1 MGGTGWDIRQTLLAT
16 PLRNGLG
23 ERKPDAE
30 SVTLP
35 IASRFHV
42 SIAFHMN
49 SQGSIVAVVFGLAII
64 WAVLRDAFET
74 VVLPRRVT
82 RQFKLT
88 AWFYR
93 RTWIPWARVA
103 RRIKTTSRQ
112 QNFLGYFGPLS
123 LILLLGFWAAG
134 LILGFALIQFGIG
147 GHEQLNQEPLTFG
160 RILYHSG
167 ETFFTLGYGDIVP
180 TSGAARALSV
190 IEAGMGFAFLGVV
203 IGYIPVVYS
212 SFSRREI
219 QISMLDARAG
229 SPPTAAEL
237 LVRLAGRSED
247 PGVDQKVLDE
257 VLRDWE
263 RWASELLESLISY
276 PVLTFFRS
284 QHSNQSW
291 LGALTTILDVT
302 SLVLT
307 GIEGVHPGQAKLT
320 FAMARH
326 AAVDLAQVVNAR
338 YDAAAV
344 DRLPEAELGALGEAL
359 AAAGL
364 RLKSDAAAREKL
376 TKLRAMYE
384 PYVHAIARNLM
395 LTLPPW
401 RHPEKLRDNWQA
413 GPWDRLVQARGLAIL
428 GQKPRPTPAQGAGE
442 DHF

>member
-1 MGGTGWDIRQTLLAT
+1 
-16 PLRNGLG
+16 
-23 ERKPDAE
+23 
-30 SVTLP
+30 
-35 IASRFHV
+35 
-42 SIAFHMN
+42 MN
-49 SQGSIVAVVFGLAII
+49 SHNSVVAMVFGLIII
-64 WAVLRDAFET
+64 WVVLLDAFET

-82 RQFKLT
+82 RHFRLT

-93 RTWIPWARVA
+93 RTWIPWRGIA
-103 RRIKTTSRQ
+103 RRVKTVSRQ

-123 LILLLGFWAAG
+123 LILLLVFWAAG
-134 LILGFALIQFGIG
+134 LILGFALLQFGIG
-147 GHEQLNQEPLTFG
+147 GHEQLNREPITFG

-180 TSGAARALSV
+180 TSAGSRALSV
-190 IEAGMGFAFLGVV
+190 IEAGMGFGFLGVV
-203 IGYIPVVYS
+203 IGYIPVVYA

-219 QISMLDARAG
+219 QISMLDSRAG
-229 SPPTAAEL
+229 SPPSAAEL
-237 LVRLAGRSED
+237 LLRLAGRSED
-247 PGVDQKVLDE
+247 PGVDQRVLDE

-263 RWASELLESLISY
+263 RWAGELLESHISY
-276 PVLTFFRS
+276 PVLSFFRS

-291 LGALTTILDVT
+291 LGALTTMLDVT

-338 YDAAAV
+338 YDPGVA
-344 DRLPEAELGALGEAL
+344 DRLPEGDLNALREAL

-364 RLKSDAAAREKL
+364 QLRSDEYGREKL
-376 TKLRAMYE
+376 AKLRSMYE
-384 PYVHAIARNLM
+384 LYVHSIARNLM

-401 RHPEKLRDNWQA
+401 RNEQKTRDNWQA
-413 GPWDRLVQARGLAIL
+413 GPWDRLIQARGLGALGTKSQIL
-428 GQKPRPTPAQGAGE
+428 PPVLTGTGE